1 MNGISGHQMNTSV
14 VLDTRIGGYIL
25 AGGAAVLFPVV
36 RVLLDKLVFMVRTLQ
51 CRLAVHCG

>member
-1 MNGISGHQMNTSV
+1 MNGFPGHHVDTSA

-36 RVLLDKLVFMVRTLQ
+36 RVLLDKLVFMVRP
-51 CRLAVHCG
+51 